1 MDATGYPQVTFA
13 RRLLKEP
20 PLMRKQARFVLFPV
34 ALVASLIAL
43 SGDNRAAQAA
53 VDPKSDKNYD
63 LSSLDVFRKTIV
75 QIKDNYVDPSR
86 INPKEMFTAS
96 LEAVERQ
103 VAEVMVEVGGPPCD
117 DRAANK
123 EPGTTALVGP
133 SNGAPQGGILETN
146 RAQAAG
152 CAHANSN
159 IAEGHVRVTVGN
171 QTKDFDY
178 RDIDSIWQIPLKMH
192 EVFGFMKENLVT
204 QTDQREIEYAAI
216 NGMLSTLD
224 PHSWLLK
231 PDVYKEMKV
240 QTRGEF
246 GGLGF
251 VISMIDDRL
260 TVRKVLRN
268 TPAYKA
274 GVKKGDVITQIDSD
288 STVSMELQEA
298 VDRMRGKPGTKVS
311 IYVSHKGS
319 DSKKME
325 LTRALVTYETVV
337 SKLLESGVGYVRLSG
352 FSGTTTRDMMAAIR
366 AMKQQNGGSLKGLI
380 LDLRGNPGG
389 LLEQAIQ
396 VSDAFVEEGVIV
408 TTVGVNGTLREPK
421 LARNDGG
428 EREFPMAV
436 LISSESA
443 SASEIVAG
451 ALKNLNRAIIV
462 GRQSFGKGSV
472 QVLYDFKDRDNGDE
486 SALKLTIAQYLTP
499 GDMSIQEVGIT
510 PDIELVP
517 ARIVKDRIDLWAPPK
532 TFREADYDKH
542 FYNGFARDEEQAR
555 AGREKVSTKP
565 SETLRFVKE
574 ETAKEKKNRELLES
588 GQQPEDDASDDDPS
602 DDDGV
607 QVDYQIEFCRDLLG
621 QATST
626 DRRQQLAQAKPFVE
640 QRRGQEQEKARK
652 ALEAMGV
659 NWAAPPASAP
669 KGQAKVQA
677 EIRVPRTQAGGTMD
691 MAITAHNTGNAP
703 IWRLRAWTKSDDS
716 VLDRREFVFGMLAPG
731 EKRTW
736 TVPIKIPRYIPSRRD
751 DITVKWEDEQG
762 DPIDDAH
769 AESDISE
776 LPRPA
781 FAWSWQVVSPDGL
794 LHKGD
799 KGETTEIVVDVKNVG
814 VGLAY
819 DAYAALHN
827 LSEDKVNVRKG
838 RTKLGPLKPG
848 ESKTATFVIEVK
860 KPLDESVPVRLEVGD
875 KDLYEAHRDKL
886 LLPAGPAVP
895 ASSAPGNVKVQVD
908 TAILVSALDAADKIA
923 TVKKG
928 AVLASHGKAG
938 QFWRV
943 EWQKGRTGFLP
954 IAAAK
959 EAPGAKPNLKTV
971 VELTQSEPPAIKLA
985 NVDTS
990 RGGIDTDQDH
1000 VPIVGSASDA
1010 NGMRDLQIF
1019 VQHEND
1025 YRKVFFR
1032 TAKKAGQA
1040 QNAAGPAQLD
1050 FNADLP
1056 LKPGNSTVVI
1066 IAREDD
1072 DLMTQKTI
1080 VVHRKQPVVAQKQRA
1095 ER

>member
-1 MDATGYPQVTFA
+1 
-13 RRLLKEP
+13 
-20 PLMRKQARFVLFPV
+20 MRKPARLALLLALPLL
-34 ALVASLIAL
+34 ALV
-43 SGDNRAAQAA
+43 GDRGRDAHAA
-53 VDPKSDKNYD
+53 VEPTKDKNYD
-63 LSSLDVFRKTIV
+63 LASLDVFRKTIV

-117 DRAANK
+117 DKPANK
-123 EPGTTALVGP
+123 EPGTTALVNNPGP
-133 SNGAPQGGILETN
+133 ILESN

-152 CAHANSN
+152 CAHADSK
-159 IAEGHVRVTVGN
+159 IPEGRVRVTVGN
-171 QTKDFDY
+171 ASREFDY

-192 EVFGFMKENLVT
+192 EVFTFVRDNLVT
-204 QTDQREIEYAAI
+204 QNDQREIEYAAI

-231 PDVYKEMKV
+231 PEVYKEMKV

-260 TVRKVLRN
+260 TVRKVLKN
-268 TPAYKA
+268 TPAFKA
-274 GVKKGDVITQIDSD
+274 GVKRGDVITQIDND

-311 IYVSHKGS
+311 IYVTHKGAEA
-319 DSKKME
+319 KK
-325 LTRALVTYETVV
+325 LDLVRALVTYETVT
-337 SKLLESGVGYVRLSG
+337 SKLLDNGIGYVRLSG
-352 FSGTTTRDMMAAIR
+352 FSGTTTRDMMGAIR
-366 AMKQQNGGSLKGLI
+366 AMKSQNAGTLKGLI
-380 LDLRGNPGG
+380 LDVRGNPGG

-396 VSDAFVEEGVIV
+396 VSDAFVEEGTIV

-472 QVLYDFKDRDNGDE
+472 QVLYDFKDRETGDE

-517 ARIVKDRIDLWAPPK
+517 ARLLKDRIDLFAPPK

-542 FYNGFARDEEQAR
+542 FLNAFSRDEEA
-555 AGREKVSTKP
+555 AKASRERVAQKP
-565 SETLRFVKE
+565 FESLRFVKE
-574 ETAKEKKNRELLES
+574 ETTRERKNRELIEA
-588 GQQPEDDASDDDPS
+588 GQAPEDDEEDPS
-602 DDDGV
+602 DEDGV
-607 QVDYQIEFCRDLLG
+607 QVDYQIEFCRDLL
-621 QATST
+621 QSATST

-640 QRRGQEQEKARK
+640 QRRGLEQEKVRK
-652 ALEAMGV
+652 QLETMGV
-659 NWAAPPASAP
+659 NWAPPAQGAQ

-677 EIRVPRTQAGGTMD
+677 ELRVPRTQAGGTME
-691 MAITAHNTGNAP
+691 MAITAHNNGAAP
-703 IWRLRAWTKSDDS
+703 IYRLRAWTKSDNS
-716 VLDRREFVFGMLAPG
+716 ALDRREFVFGQLQPG

-736 TVPIKIPRYIPSRRD
+736 TVPIKIPRFMPSRRD
-751 DITVKWEDEQG
+751 DITVKWEDDLG
-762 DPIDDAH
+762 DQLDEAR
-769 AESDISE
+769 AESDIAE

-781 FAWSWQVVSPDGL
+781 FAWSWQVVGKDGADGL
-794 LHKGD
+794 LHKGE
-799 KGETTEIVVDVKNVG
+799 KGETAEIVVDVKNVG
-814 VGLAY
+814 SGQAY
-819 DAYAALHN
+819 DAYAALRN
-827 LSEDKVNVRKG
+827 LSEDKINVKKG
-838 RTKLGPLKPG
+838 RTKLGPIKPG
-848 ESKTATFVIEVK
+848 ETKSATFVLEVK
-860 KPLDESVPVRLEVGD
+860 KLLEDSVPVRLEVGD
-875 KDLYEAHRDKL
+875 KELWEAQREKIR
-886 LLPAGPAVP
+886 LPAGALTPSQGSASAVR
-895 ASSAPGNVKVQVD
+895 VLVD
-908 TAILVSALDAADKIA
+908 TN
-923 TVKKG
+923 
-928 AVLASHGKAG
+928 VLASALEKGDKLALVRKGTVLAAKGKVGA
-938 QFWRV
+938 FYRV

-954 IAAAK
+954 AAAAK
-959 EAPGAKPNLKTV
+959 EAPGARANNAKV
-971 VELTQSEPPAIKLA
+971 VELMQSEPPSIKLA

-990 RGGIDTDQDH
+990 RGGVETEQDH
-1000 VPIVGSASDA
+1000 FPITGSAADQ

-1040 QNAAGPAQLD
+1040 QNVSGPTQLD
-1050 FNADLP
+1050 FAADLP

-1072 DLMTQKTI
+1072 DLMAQRTLVI
-1080 VVHRKQPVVAQKQRA
+1080 HRKQPVVAQQQKVKERA

>member
-1 MDATGYPQVTFA
+1 
-13 RRLLKEP
+13 
-20 PLMRKQARFVLFPV
+20 MRKPARLALFAPA
-34 ALVASLIAL
+34 ALIASLFVFGSDRGPLLA
-43 SGDNRAAQAA
+43 REAHAA
-53 VDPKSDKNYD
+53 VESSKDRNYD
-63 LSSLDVFRKTIV
+63 LSSLETLRKTIV

-103 VAEVMVEVGGPPCD
+103 VAEVMVEIGGPPCD
-117 DRAANK
+117 DKPANK
-123 EPGTTALVGP
+123 EPGTTLAGP
-133 SNGAPQGGILETN
+133 SNAAPQGGVLESN

-152 CAHANSN
+152 CGHANSN
-159 IAEGHVRVTVGN
+159 IREGFVRVTVGSAV
-171 QTKDFDY
+171 KEFDY
-178 RDIDSIWQIPLKMH
+178 HDIDSIWQIPLKMH
-192 EVFGFMKENLVT
+192 EVFTFVRDNLVT

-251 VISMIDDRL
+251 VISMIEDKL
-260 TVRKVLRN
+260 TVRKVLKN
-268 TPAYKA
+268 TPAFKG
-274 GVKKGDVITQIDSD
+274 GVKKGDVITQIDND
-288 STVSMELQEA
+288 STVSMDLQEA
-298 VDRMRGKPGTKVS
+298 VDRMRGKPGTRVS
-311 IYVSHKGS
+311 IWVSHKGTES
-319 DSKKME
+319 RRLD

-337 SKLLESGVGYVRLSG
+337 AKLLDNGVGYVRLSG
-352 FSGTTTRDMMAAIR
+352 FSGTTTRDMMGAIR
-366 AMKQQNGGSLKGLI
+366 SMKLQNGGSLKGLI
-380 LDLRGNPGG
+380 LDVRGNPGG

-396 VSDAFVEEGVIV
+396 VSDAFVEEGTIV

-428 EREFPMAV
+428 EREYPMAV

-451 ALKNLNRAIIV
+451 ALKNLNRAVIV

-472 QVLYDFKDRDNGDE
+472 QVLYDFPDRERGEE

-517 ARIVKDRIDLWAPPK
+517 ARIVKDRIDLFAPPK

-542 FYNGFARDEEQAR
+542 FFNGFARDEEQAK
-555 AGREKVSTKP
+555 AGRERVAMKP
-565 SETLRFVKE
+565 FETLRFVKDE
-574 ETAKEKKNRELLES
+574 SAKERKNRELIEA
-588 GQQPEDDASDDDPS
+588 GQAPEEDDDDPS

-607 QVDYQIEFCRDLLG
+607 QVDYQIEFCRDLLL
-621 QATST
+621 QANST
-626 DRRQQLAQAKPFVE
+626 DRRQQLQQAKPFVE
-640 QRRGQEQEKARK
+640 QRRAQEQEKVRRQ
-652 ALEAMGV
+652 LEAMGV
-659 NWAAPPASAP
+659 NWASAP
-669 KGQAKVQA
+669 ANLAKGQPRVAA

-691 MAITAHNTGNAP
+691 MAITAHNTGNSP
-703 IWRLRAWTKSDDS
+703 LYRLRAYTKSDNG
-716 VLDRREFVFGMLAPG
+716 VLDRREFVFGALQPG

-736 TVPIKIPRYIPSRRD
+736 TVPIKIPRYMPSRRD
-751 DITVKWEDEQG
+751 DVTLKWEDEGG
-762 DPIDDAH
+762 DTLEEAR
-769 AESDISE
+769 AESDIAE

-781 FAWSWQVVSPDGL
+781 FAWSYQIASGDGL

-799 KGETTEIVVDVKNVG
+799 KGDTVDIVVDVKNIG
-814 VGLAY
+814 TGQAF
-819 DAYAALHN
+819 DSYAALRN
-827 LSEDKVNVRKG
+827 LSEDKINVKKG

-848 ESKTATFVIEVK
+848 EVKTATFVVEVK
-860 KPLDESVPVRLEVGD
+860 KLLEDPVPMRLEVGD
-875 KDLYEAHRDKL
+875 KDLYEAQRDKL
-886 LLPAGPAVP
+886 LLPVGPAVP
-895 ASSAPGNVKVQVD
+895 VAAASHAVRVLADSTV
-908 TAILVSALDAADKIA
+908 TATPQEKGARLA
-923 TVKKG
+923 TAKKG
-928 AVLASHGKAG
+928 TVLAVHGKAG

-959 EAPGAKPNLKTV
+959 ESPGAKPNLKLVTQAM
-971 VELTQSEPPAIKLA
+971 QSEAPAIKLA

-990 RGGIDTDQDH
+990 RGGVDTDQDH
-1000 VPIVGSASDA
+1000 LPLTGTASDA

-1025 YRKVFFR
+1025 SRKVFFR
-1032 TAKKAGQA
+1032 TARKPGQPGGV
-1040 QNAAGPAQLD
+1040 QTQLD
-1050 FNADLP
+1050 FQTDLP

-1072 DLMTQKTI
+1072 DLMTQRTL
-1080 VVHRKQPVVAQKQRA
+1080 VVHRKQPVVAQQQERQRA
-1095 ER
+1095 QR

>member
-1 MDATGYPQVTFA
+1 
-13 RRLLKEP
+13 
-20 PLMRKQARFVLFPV
+20 MRKQARLVLFPL
-34 ALVASLIAL
+34 ALVASLVAL
-43 SGDNRAAQAA
+43 SSGDRAAQAA
-53 VDPKSDKNYD
+53 VDSKADKNYD
-63 LSSLDVFRKTIV
+63 LASLDVFRKTIV

-86 INPKEMFTAS
+86 INPKEMFTAA
-96 LEAVERQ
+96 LESVERQ
-103 VAEVMVEVGGPPCD
+103 VPEVMVDIGGPPCD
-117 DRAANK
+117 DKPAK
-123 EPGTTALVGP
+123 EPGTALVGP
-133 SNGAPQGGILETN
+133 SNGAPQGGILEAS
-146 RAQAAG
+146 RAQAPG
-152 CAHANSN
+152 CAHANSSVP
-159 IAEGHVRVTVGN
+159 EGHVRVTVGS
-171 QTKDFDY
+171 QTKEFDY
-178 RDIDSIWQIPLKMH
+178 RDIDSVWQIPLKMH
-192 EVFGFMKENLVT
+192 EVFGFMKDNLVT
-204 QTDQREIEYAAI
+204 QTDQHEIEYAAI

-268 TPAYKA
+268 TPAAKA

-319 DSKKME
+319 DAKKME

-337 SKLLESGVGYVRLSG
+337 SKLLDNGIGYVRLSG
-352 FSGTTTRDMMAAIR
+352 FSGTTTRDMMGAIR
-366 AMKQQNGGSLKGLI
+366 AMKQQNGGTLKGLV

-396 VSDAFVEEGVIV
+396 VSDAFVKEGVIV

-421 LARNDGG
+421 LARDDGN
-428 EREFPMAV
+428 EMEYPMAV

-542 FYNGFARDEEQAR
+542 FFNGFAHDEEQAR
-555 AGREKVSTKP
+555 AGREKAATKP
-565 SETLRFVKE
+565 FETLRFVKE
-574 ETAKEKKNRELLES
+574 ETAKERKNRELIEA
-588 GQQPEDDASDDDPS
+588 GQQPEDDVNDDDPS

-607 QVDYQIEFCRDLLG
+607 QLDYQIEFCRDLL
-621 QATST
+621 ASANST
-626 DRRQQLAQAKPFVE
+626 DRRQQLTEAKPFVE
-640 QRRGQEQEKARK
+640 QRRAQEQEKAKK
-652 ALEAMGV
+652 ALEALGV
-659 NWAAPPASAP
+659 NWSPAPPNAA

-677 EIRVPRTQAGGTMD
+677 EIRIPRTQAGGTMD
-691 MAITAHNTGNAP
+691 MAITAHNTSTQP
-703 IWRLRAWTKSDDS
+703 IYRLRAWTKSDDG
-716 VLDRREFVFGMLAPG
+716 VLDRREFVFGELAPG

-736 TVPIKIPRYIPSRRD
+736 TVPIRIPRYVPSRRD
-751 DITVKWEDEQG
+751 DVTVKWEDELG
-762 DPIDDAH
+762 DAIDDAH
-769 AESDISE
+769 AEADISE

-781 FAWSWQVVSPDGL
+781 FAWSYQVVSPDGL
-794 LHKGD
+794 LHKGE
-799 KGETTEIVVDVKNVG
+799 KGETTEVVVDVKNVG
-814 VGLAY
+814 AGQAY

-827 LSEDKVNVRKG
+827 LSEDRVNVRKG
-838 RTKLGPLKPG
+838 RTKLGLLKPG
-848 ESKTATFVIEVK
+848 ESKSATFVIEVK

-875 KDLYEAHRDKL
+875 KDLYEAQRDKL
-886 LLPAGPAVP
+886 VLPVGPPVA
-895 ASSAPGNVKVQVD
+895 ASSGAGNVRVQVD
-908 TAILVSALDAADKIA
+908 TAILVSALDSAPKLA

-928 AVLASHGKAG
+928 AVLQSRGKAG

-943 EWQKGRTGFLP
+943 EWQKGRSGFLP
-954 IAAAK
+954 LAAAK
-959 EAPGAKPNLKTV
+959 EAPGARVNLKTV
-971 VELTQSEPPAIKLA
+971 AELTQSEPPSIKLA

-990 RGGIDTDQDH
+990 RGGVDTDQDH
-1000 VPIVGSASDA
+1000 LPIVGTAADV
-1010 NGMRDLQIF
+1010 NGLRDLQIF

-1040 QNAAGPAQLD
+1040 QNLAGPTQLD
-1050 FNADLP
+1050 FSADLP

-1072 DLMTQKTI
+1072 DLMTQRTL
-1080 VVHRKQPVVAQKQRA
+1080 VVHRRQPIVAQKQEKRERA